1 MIHKIIL
8 FCCLNLN
15 VFSFYEND
23 FYYAPAVN
31 QFLKN
36 QKKLVN
42 DLFDGYDAT
51 IAPIYSQFDLSK
63 PVDYDLMGPKRFNY
77 SIFLYFLK
85 IVEVIEP
92 EEKVSVILEI
102 AETWYDARLT
112 WDPTLY
118 NDIRILYV
126 RQERVWSPTIS
137 SFKINDM
144 TDFRDQ
150 DFRMVGVDYRGHI
163 NSTVSLKMSLNCPLD
178 VTKFPFDTQTCVIQF
193 SLPLFAFKFTQ
204 LFNQIYHGI
213 LDKTVWK
220 EMGNSEWELVN
231 LTNRIDILSYGD
243 GFGDFQLATFEIK
256 IRRNPMYY
264 LYMIVLPSFIINTLS
279 IIGVFM
285 RKSDRMS
292 KVVYY
297 LINYFTLLFQ
307 LNVGLTNIMTMT
319 FILGV
324 MADKIPKTGSIP
336 LLGIHIVVNLFITVV
351 AIGIIVL
358 IGKFKKS
365 VSKKSVMSQKME
377 RTLEDWIDII
387 CMVVLEAAI
396 FANFFVI
403 IGFWIWS

>member
-1 MIHKIIL
+1 MHPLRVMSNSSNIRST
-8 FCCLNLN
+8 LNALYITTP
-15 VFSFYEND
+15 VD
-23 FYYAPAVN
+23 FRTYASPAVN

-36 QKKLVN
+36 QKKLAN

-178 VTKFPFDTQTCVIQF
+178 VTKFPFDSQTCVIQF

-220 EMGNSEWELVN
+220 DMGNSEWDLVN

-292 KVVYY
+292 K
-297 LINYFTLLFQ
+297 

-336 LLGIHIVVNLFITVV
+336 LLGIHIVVNLFITVA
-351 AIGIIVL
+351 AIGITVL